1 MNKVSIQAYED
12 RSRAEGGHAVLLLH
26 GITEPEGK
34 VVFRIRVADATRAGD
49 TGGWIGGE
57 HVPVGVK
64 ATDQGTELVVGP
76 EVTESEHLLP
86 GTVVELELSGSGAR
100 GEFLWPNVA
109 PLMRPRRRSIVGGK
123 SRNSPR
129 NSADKV
135 VTPVF
140 KTVSPAAADP
150 DVAMTEP
157 TVVAAPVLTP
167 ISAPVSTPVAAPVI
181 MSASPE
187 ASAAVDLAEA
197 LRVAAASVAVPQPI
211 VFKVEEP
218 RPAIPIE
225 TVATAFAHS
234 RSHEA
239 PMKDDKP
246 TGPAQS
252 GLNLQES
259 TDEIARKYG
268 WAFRKDVSV
277 MLSKKFFALGASR
290 SDAVQDEALSAV
302 SHSPH
307 HTIASEATAILASH
321 EDEEHA
327 SIGDQTLA
335 PITSELIQI
344 PSDPVE
350 VGASGETFYP
360 HARGSLITNATPE
373 VRVEPRAPFA
383 AKMAPQQPMNVRIAA
398 ALATLAIGGVAAVTL
413 LSGRPSIGAG
423 EPPAKTAAVISP
435 APSQAPAS
443 GNPAVAAVNDAL
455 MFDALTVGATSPRG
469 AAASG
474 ISLTKALE
482 NANVQLQVAG
492 AGRDTEEGAFWLKK
506 YIVGTLS
513 EDRTVRAL
521 TQLGSVFA
529 EPTGKAP
536 DYTKARFVW
545 EIASAAGDPVAMCF
559 IGLLHENGLGVAAS
573 RSAAL
578 QWYERSKEKGG
589 CPGIEE
595 SLQRVRQ

>member
-1 MNKVSIQAYED
+1 
-12 RSRAEGGHAVLLLH
+12 
-26 GITEPEGK
+26 
-34 VVFRIRVADATRAGD
+34 
-49 TGGWIGGE
+49 
-57 HVPVGVK
+57 
-64 ATDQGTELVVGP
+64 
-76 EVTESEHLLP
+76 
-86 GTVVELELSGSGAR
+86 
-100 GEFLWPNVA
+100 
-109 PLMRPRRRSIVGGK
+109 
-123 SRNSPR
+123 
-129 NSADKV
+129 
-135 VTPVF
+135 
-140 KTVSPAAADP
+140 
-150 DVAMTEP
+150 
-157 TVVAAPVLTP
+157 
-167 ISAPVSTPVAAPVI
+167 
-181 MSASPE
+181 
-187 ASAAVDLAEA
+187 
-197 LRVAAASVAVPQPI
+197 
-211 VFKVEEP
+211 
-218 RPAIPIE
+218 
-225 TVATAFAHS
+225 
-234 RSHEA
+234 
-239 PMKDDKP
+239 MKDDKP
-246 TGPAQS
+246 TSPALS

-307 HTIASEATAILASH
+307 HTIASEATAILATH
-321 EDEEHA
+321 EEEPA

-335 PITSELIQI
+335 PLTPELIQV
-344 PSDPVE
+344 PLEPVE
-350 VGASGETFYP
+350 DSMSGETFYP
-360 HARGSLITNATPE
+360 HARGSLIASAKSE
-373 VRVEPRAPFA
+373 VREEVRAPLA
-383 AKMAPQQPMNVRIAA
+383 AKSVPQQPMNVRIAA

-413 LSGRPSIGAG
+413 LSGRPSIGAS
-423 EPPAKTAAVISP
+423 EPPTRTAAVISP
-435 APSQAPAS
+435 APSQISSAS
-443 GNPAVAAVNDAL
+443 SEAL
-455 MFDALTVGATSPRG
+455 MFDSLSVGATSPRG
-469 AAASG
+469 AAASSV
-474 ISLTKALE
+474 SLTKALE

-589 CPGIEE
+589 CPGIDE